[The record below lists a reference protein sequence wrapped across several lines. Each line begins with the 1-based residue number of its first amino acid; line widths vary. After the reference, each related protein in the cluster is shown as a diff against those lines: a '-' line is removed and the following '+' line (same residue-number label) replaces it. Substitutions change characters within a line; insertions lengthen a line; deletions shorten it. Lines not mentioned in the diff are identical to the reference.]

1 MTDGG
6 LTGGAPDEVTG
17 RPGRRDET
25 LRLLLS
31 PPRPADTAGGVGHDG
46 LHGEAAGGGAGGGRG
61 GRRRGGGGG
70 DCPVDEDS
78 RHTCQDVALAVTS
91 PARSVTSTWR
101 DSGCVTWHSPWCY
114 TPELPPHW

>member
-1 MTDGG
+1 M
-6 LTGGAPDEVTG
+6 AG
-17 RPGRRDET
+17 RPGSRHET

-31 PPRPADTAGGVGHDG
+31 PPRPADAARGVGHDR
-46 LHGEAAGGGAGGGRG
+46 LHGEAAGGRGGGRRG

-91 PARSVTSTWR
+91 PALTVSIRGR
-101 DSGCVTWHSPWCY
+101 DARRRD
-114 TPELPPHW
+114 EL